1 LRYLAG
7 TPDAGLTYGGS
18 EDAELIG
25 YCDADY
31 AGDIDTRRSTTA
43 YVFMLHGGAIT
54 WCSKRQP
61 TVAVST
67 TEAEYMAASQAV
79 KEALWL
85 RKLMV
90 DLEVPVCGGVNIL
103 ADNQSAI
110 KLLKNPVVSL
120 RSKHI
125 DIMHHFAR
133 ERVVRKEVA
142 FTYVQTTEMVADV
155 LTKALPKAK
164 HQMCKAWM
172 GMV

>member
-1 LRYLAG
+1 MRRLFIRELALASVLVLLSG
-7 TPDAGLTYGGS
+7 CATAGLN
-18 EDAELIG
+18 
-25 YCDADY
+25 
-31 AGDIDTRRSTTA
+31 
-43 YVFMLHGGAIT
+43 
-54 WCSKRQP
+54 W
-61 TVAVST
+61 
-67 TEAEYMAASQAV
+67 AASDKATF
-79 KEALWL
+79 EL
-85 RKLMV
+85 
-90 DLEVPVCGGVNIL
+90 D
-103 ADNQSAI
+103 
-110 KLLKNPVVSL
+110 VVSL